1 MLGLILVLRVEQ
13 VQPQADFLYL
23 NCSKA
28 ATAGRALHGV
38 GGGVALCGGVG
49 PMATAVV
56 VDQETREEALL
67 IEPEGQYI
75 VKSNSLGPDF
85 RLYSQPDLVQ

>member
-1 MLGLILVLRVEQ
+1 
-13 VQPQADFLYL
+13 
-23 NCSKA
+23 
-28 ATAGRALHGV
+28 
-38 GGGVALCGGVG
+38 
-49 PMATAVV
+49 MATAVV